1 MKTWRAAALLGSAFL
16 ALASRPVW
24 ADTMR
29 CGSKLV
35 SEEDTREQVAAK
47 CGEAASVQHTSI
59 WRVPVVWI
67 HGRPFH
73 VGNDLVEVPVELW
86 IYNFGPHKFM
96 RRVRFE
102 DGLVV
107 EVETLGYGYIK

>member
-1 MKTWRAAALLGSAFL
+1 MRSWSTLGFL
-16 ALASRPVW
+16 AAPCLGATAVQ
-24 ADTMR
+24 ADSLR

-35 SEEDTREQVAAK
+35 SEDDTRAQVLAK
-47 CGEAASVQHTSI
+47 CGEAADVQHSSV
-59 WRVPVVWI
+59 WRVPLVWI
-67 HGRPFH
+67 GGRRIRA
-73 VGNDLVEVPVELW
+73 GNDLIEVPVELW

-107 EVETLGYGYIK
+107 DVETLGYGYIKD